1 MRPVEAPVQVAKTFQ
16 HGQTCLTQ
24 AAETSLGSSQL
35 PNNKRRDGMAPPVAV
50 EIIILPPLPFS
61 AGTARRFQGGLISTA
76 ASTID
81 PLDGSCSR
89 NVKANGV
96 AQKLEQ
102 G

>member
-1 MRPVEAPVQVAKTFQ
+1 MRPVEGPVQVAKTFQ

-35 PNNKRRDGMAPPVAV
+35 PSNKRRDGMAPPVAV
-50 EIIILPPLPFS
+50 EIIAVAFQRGHGS
-61 AGTARRFQGGLISTA
+61 AVSWGLISTA

-81 PLDGSCSR
+81 PLDGSR